1 MIFFCFQHPADFLRT
16 KLPFFLLE
24 TFSEL
29 RKKLKVKL
37 LDPRRRTEKTNLQNS
52 CKYLNITDDVYFLG
66 FQKNPFKYIAAS
78 DVFVHS
84 CLFEGFGNAIIEAMA
99 CQVPVIATAC
109 PYGPGEIIKQGENG
123 VLVRM
128 NDSEGMI
135 KTIKTLLENQKKRE
149 ALSVKG
155 FMHAS

>member
-1 MIFFCFQHPADFLRT
+1 
-16 KLPFFLLE
+16 
-24 TFSEL
+24 
-29 RKKLKVKL
+29 
-37 LDPRRRTEKTNLQNS
+37 
-52 CKYLNITDDVYFLG
+52 
-66 FQKNPFKYIAAS
+66 
-78 DVFVHS
+78 
-84 CLFEGFGNAIIEAMA
+84 MA

-155 FMHAS
+155 FMTASEYSVKKMVSAYEEFFLKIMKK